1 MRKFTSRNV
10 NLIDY
15 FYGQI
20 LFFMS
25 QKRLYLLDAYA
36 LIFRGYFAFIKN
48 PRINSKG
55 MDTSAIMGFMN
66 ALMDVIKREKP
77 DHLAVAFDKGGSDYR
92 YEMYQEYKAHRD
104 ETPEAIKIAVPYIQE
119 LLKAMHIPIIEV
131 SGFEADDLIG
141 TLAKQAEKEDF
152 KVFMVTPDKDFA
164 QLVSENIFMY
174 KPARMGNDIEIWG
187 IPEVL
192 EKFEIERPE
201 QVIDFLGMMGDA
213 ADNIPGLPGV
223 GEKTAKK
230 FLKEYGSMENLLA
243 NTHELKGAIKD
254 KIEANAELGLLSK
267 KLATILLDCPVTF
280 NAEDYELSKPDVE
293 KTDALFQE
301 LEFRQMK
308 AQFDK
313 YFGTGKE
320 YDEIDTNGN
329 STEASASQTTLKKQI
344 AKKSNEDQ
352 FDLFGF
358 SDEESGEVKT
368 HSHYSTLENTNHNYT
383 IIQGELG
390 TKLFLQNLLNQTSVC
405 FDTETTGIDALNAE
419 LVGMSF
425 SWQKGEAF
433 YVPFPENQEEAQ
445 VLVDKFKP
453 FFENEAIEKIGQNIK
468 YDLKI
473 LSHYGVQIKGK
484 LFDTMIAHYLINP
497 DMRHNMDVLSE
508 TYLKY
513 SPKSIEDLIGKK
525 GKNQKS
531 MRDVALEDI
540 KEYAAE
546 DADVTF
552 QLKQNF
558 SPILDKAETK
568 KLFEEIEIPLIP
580 VLAAMELE
588 GINLDVPFLKEMS
601 VEMAKES
608 SELEQKIYETAGEKF
623 NLASPK
629 QLGDVLFDKMKIGGA
644 KQKKTKTG
652 QYATG
657 EEVLS
662 YLANEHQ
669 IVKDILEWRQM
680 VKLQSTYIDALP
692 NQVDKKTGRVHTDYM
707 QTVAATGR
715 LSSNNPNL
723 QNIPIRTERGRL
735 IRKAFIARDENY
747 TLVSADYSQIELRII
762 AALSG
767 EENMI
772 KAFQNN
778 EDIHRS
784 TAAKVFNVPLEE
796 VTKEQRSN
804 AKTVNFGIIY
814 GVSAFG
820 LSNQTSLSRKESA
833 ELIDAYY
840 ATYPK
845 LKSYMSNQVDFAR
858 ENGYVQTVLGRRRY
872 LKDINSAN
880 MMVKSGAERNAVN
893 APIQGSAADI
903 IKIAMIN
910 IHKKLTSENWKSK
923 MLLQVHDELVFD
935 VHNSELEKIK
945 PMIKHEMENAFKMDV
960 PLDVEIG
967 VGENWLEAH

>member
-1 MRKFTSRNV
+1 MPIFTPQN
-10 NLIDY
+10 Y
-15 FYGQI
+15 
-20 LFFMS
+20 FMS
-25 QKRLYLLDAYA
+25 QKRLFLLDAYA

-77 DHLAVAFDKGGSDYR
+77 DHLAVAFDKGGSTYR

-119 LLKAMHIPIIEV
+119 LLKAMHIPIVEV
-131 SGFEADDLIG
+131 AGFEADDLIG

-152 KVFMVTPDKDFA
+152 KVYMVTPDKDFA

-201 QVIDFLGMMGDA
+201 QVIDYLGMMGDA

-230 FLKEYGSMENLLA
+230 LLKEFGSMENLLA
-243 NTHELKGAIKD
+243 NTHQLKGALKD
-254 KIEANAELGLLSK
+254 KIEANAEKGILSK
-267 KLATILLDCPVTF
+267 KLAAILLDCPVQF
-280 NAEDYELSKPDVE
+280 NATNYELSQPDVQ
-293 KTDALFQE
+293 KTDELFLE

-313 YFGTGKE
+313 IFAGSNPDQESDLSEPEK
-320 YDEIDTNGN
+320 I
-329 STEASASQTTLKKQI
+329 KKATI
-344 AKKSNEDQ
+344 KKTNEDQ

-358 SDEESGEVKT
+358 SDEEQESGKPA
-368 HSHYSTLENTNHNYT
+368 SAYNSLENTEHFYQS
-383 IIQGELG
+383 IQGDFGL
-390 TKLFLQNLLNQTSVC
+390 KLLLQNLMSQNSVC
-405 FDTETTGIDALNAE
+405 FDTETTGLDALNAQ

-425 SWQKGEAF
+425 AWEKGKAF
-433 YVPFPENQEEAQ
+433 YVAVPEDPFEAQ
-445 VLVDKFKP
+445 KLVDQFKP
-453 FFENEAIEKIGQNIK
+453 FFANESIEKIGQNLK
-468 YDLKI
+468 YDIKI
-473 LSHYGVQIKGK
+473 LSRYGVQIKGN

-513 SPKSIEDLIGKK
+513 TPKSIEDLIGKK
-525 GKNQKS
+525 GKGQKS
-531 MRDVALEDI
+531 MREVPLEDI

-546 DADVTF
+546 DADITF

-558 SPILDKAETK
+558 SPILDKAQTK
-568 KLFEEIEIPLIP
+568 KLFDEIEIPLIP

-588 GINLDVPFLKEMS
+588 GINLDVSFLKNIS
-601 VEMAKES
+601 KEMAAES
-608 SELEQKIYETAGEKF
+608 QALEQKIYQSAGEKF

-629 QLGDVLFDKMKIGGA
+629 QLGEILFDKLKIGGS

-657 EEVLS
+657 EEILS
-662 YLANEHQ
+662 YLAPEHE
-669 IVKDILEWRQM
+669 IVSDILEWRQM

-692 NQVDKKTGRVHTDYM
+692 SQVDQNTGRVHTDYM

-723 QNIPIRTERGRL
+723 QNIPIRTPRGRL
-735 IRKAFIARDENY
+735 IRKAFIARDENH
-747 TLVSADYSQIELRII
+747 TLLSADYSQIELRII

-772 KAFQNN
+772 KAFQNK

-784 TAAKVFNVPLEE
+784 TAAKVFNIPLED
-796 VTKEQRSN
+796 VSKEQRSH

-833 ELIDAYY
+833 ALIDAYY
-840 ATYPK
+840 QTYPK
-845 LKSYMSNQVDFAR
+845 LRSYMANQVEFAR
-858 ENGYVQTVLGRRRY
+858 KNGYVQTVSGRRRY

-880 MMVKSGAERNAVN
+880 AVVRGAAERNAVN

-910 IHKKLTSENWKSK
+910 IHKKLSSENWKSK

-935 VHNSELEKIK
+935 VHHSELEKIK
-945 PMIKHEMENAFKMDV
+945 PLIRYEMENAFQMSV

-967 VGENWLEAH
+967 EGKNWLEAH

>member
-1 MRKFTSRNV
+1 MAA
-10 NLIDY
+10 
-15 FYGQI
+15 
-20 LFFMS
+20 
-25 QKRLYLLDAYA
+25 QKRLFLLDAYA
-36 LIFRGYFAFIKN
+36 LIFRGYYAFIKN

-66 ALMDVIKREKP
+66 SLMDVIKREKP

-92 YEMYQEYKAHRD
+92 FEMYQEYKAHRD

-119 LLKAMHIPIIEV
+119 LLKAMHIPIVEKA
-131 SGFEADDLIG
+131 GFEADDLIG

-152 KVFMVTPDKDFA
+152 QVFMVTPDKDFA

-192 EKFEIERPE
+192 EKFEIERPD

-230 FLKEYGSMENLLA
+230 FLAEFGTLENLLA
-243 NTHELKGAIKD
+243 NTHQLKGAIKD
-254 KIEANAELGLLSK
+254 KIEANKQLGLLSK

-280 NAEDYELSKPDVE
+280 DADDYELSKPNVE

-308 AQFDK
+308 VQFDK
-313 YFGTGKE
+313 LFGTGKE
-320 YDEIDTNGN
+320 YDEIDSNENTAE
-329 STEASASQTTLKKQI
+329 TPQAVKKVPI
-344 AKKSNEDQ
+344 KKSNDEQ

-358 SDEESGEVKT
+358 SDESDAPT
-368 HSHYSTLENTNHNYT
+368 MQHSYYATLENTPHFYQT
-383 IIQGELG
+383 IQGNLPVN
-390 TKLFLQNLLNQTSVC
+390 LLLQNLLGQTSVC
-405 FDTETTGIDALNAE
+405 FDTETTGLDALNAE
-419 LVGMSF
+419 LVGLSF
-425 SWQKGEAF
+425 SFEKGKGF
-433 YVPFPENQEEAQ
+433 YVPFPENQVEAQ
-445 VLVDKFKP
+445 TLIEKFRP
-453 FFENEAIEKIGQNIK
+453 FFENETIEKIGQNLK

-473 LSHYGVQIKGK
+473 LSNYNIQVKGN

-513 SPKSIEDLIGKK
+513 TPKSIETLIGKK
-525 GKNQKS
+525 SKGQLS
-531 MRDVALEDI
+531 MRDVLLEEI

-546 DADVTF
+546 DADITL
-552 QLKQNF
+552 QLKQHF
-558 SPILDKAETK
+558 QPILEKVGTK
-568 KLFEEIEIPLIP
+568 KLFDEIEIPLLP
-580 VLAAMELE
+580 VLADMEKE
-588 GINLDVPFLKEMS
+588 GIRLDVEFLKSMS
-601 VEMAKES
+601 VDMQKDIDTF
-608 SELEQKIYETAGEKF
+608 EQQIYETAGEKF

-629 QLGDVLFDKMKIGGA
+629 QLGSILFDKLKIGGA

-662 YLANEHQ
+662 YLAHEHQ
-669 IVKDILEWRQM
+669 IVRDILEWRQM

-747 TLVSADYSQIELRII
+747 TLLSADYSQIELRII
-762 AALSG
+762 AALCG

-778 EDIHRS
+778 EDIHKS
-784 TAAKVFNVPLEE
+784 TAAKVFNVPLDQ
-796 VTKEQRSN
+796 VTKEQRSH

-820 LSNQTSLSRKESA
+820 LSNQTNLSRKESA
-833 ELIDAYY
+833 ELIEAYY
-840 ATYPK
+840 QTYPK
-845 LKSYMSNQVDFAR
+845 LKSFMSSQVDFAR
-858 ENGYVQTVLGRRRY
+858 ENGYVETISGRRRY

-880 MMVKSGAERNAVN
+880 AIVRGGAERNAVN

-910 IHKKLTSENWKSK
+910 IHKKLTTEHWKSK

-935 VHNSELEKIK
+935 VHNSELDSIQ
-945 PMIKHEMENAFKMDV
+945 PMIKHEMENAFKMAV

-967 VGENWLEAH
+967 WGKNWLEAH

>member
-1 MRKFTSRNV
+1 
-10 NLIDY
+10 
-15 FYGQI
+15 
-20 LFFMS
+20 MS
-25 QKRLYLLDAYA
+25 DQKRLFLLDAYA
-36 LIFRGYFAFIKN
+36 LIFRGYYAFIKN

-66 ALMDVIKREKP
+66 ALMEVIKREKP
-77 DHLAVAFDKGGSDYR
+77 DHLAVAFDKGGSDFR
-92 YEMYQEYKAHRD
+92 NELFPTYKANRD

-119 LLKAMHIPIIEV
+119 LLKAMHIPIMEKA
-131 SGFEADDLIG
+131 GFEADDLIG
-141 TLAKQAEKEDF
+141 TLAKQAEKEGF

-192 EKFEIERPE
+192 EKFEIEHPL
-201 QVIDFLGMMGDA
+201 QVIDFLGMKGDA
-213 ADNIPGLPGV
+213 VDNIPGFPGV
-223 GEKTAKK
+223 GDVTAKK
-230 FLKEYGSMENLLA
+230 LLKEFGSIENLLA
-243 NTHELKGAIKD
+243 NTDKLKGAIKQ
-254 KIEANAELGLLSK
+254 KIEDNAEQGLLSK

-280 NAEDYELSKPDVE
+280 DAADFELSKPNVE
-293 KTDALFQE
+293 KTDAIFQE

-313 YFGTGKE
+313 WFGTGKE
-320 YDEIDTNGN
+320 YDEIDGNGN
-329 STEASASQTTLKKQI
+329 ENSNDKVQIEKKKVT
-344 AKKSNEDQ
+344 KKSNEEQ

-358 SDEESGEVKT
+358 SDDDSDEIKSN
-368 HSHYSTLENTNHNYT
+368 SFYATLETTEHHYQVV
-383 IIQGELG
+383 QGDLPVR
-390 TKLFLQNLLNQTSVC
+390 LLLQNLMNQPSVC
-405 FDTETTGIDALNAE
+405 FDTETTGIDTLHAE

-425 SWQKGEAF
+425 SYSKGKGF

-445 VLVDKFKP
+445 LLADKFKP
-453 FFENEAIEKIGQNIK
+453 FFENESIEKVGQNIK

-473 LSHYGVQIKGK
+473 LANYGIQIKGK

-513 SPKSIEDLIGKK
+513 APKSIETLIGKK
-525 GKNQKS
+525 GKGQQS
-531 MRDVALEDI
+531 MRDVPLEDI
-540 KEYAAE
+540 KEYASE
-546 DADVTF
+546 DADITL
-552 QLKQNF
+552 QLKEVF

-568 KLFEEIEIPLIP
+568 KLFDEIEMPLVE
-580 VLAAMELE
+580 VLAHMEME
-588 GINLDVPFLKEMS
+588 GIRLDVDFLKSMSGEMQ
-601 VEMAKES
+601 KEI
-608 SELEQKIYETAGEKF
+608 LDFEQKIYETAGEKF

-629 QLGDVLFDKMKIGGA
+629 QLGDILFDKLKIGGA

-735 IRKAFIARDENY
+735 IRKAFIARDENF
-747 TLVSADYSQIELRII
+747 TLLSADYSQIELRII

-772 KAFQNN
+772 KAFQNH

-796 VTKEQRSN
+796 VTAAQRSN

-820 LSNQTSLSRKESA
+820 LSNQTSLSRK
-833 ELIDAYY
+833 
-840 ATYPK
+840 
-845 LKSYMSNQVDFAR
+845 
-858 ENGYVQTVLGRRRY
+858 
-872 LKDINSAN
+872 
-880 MMVKSGAERNAVN
+880 
-893 APIQGSAADI
+893 
-903 IKIAMIN
+903 
-910 IHKKLTSENWKSK
+910 
-923 MLLQVHDELVFD
+923 
-935 VHNSELEKIK
+935 
-945 PMIKHEMENAFKMDV
+945 
-960 PLDVEIG
+960 
-967 VGENWLEAH
+967 

>member
-1 MRKFTSRNV
+1 
-10 NLIDY
+10 
-15 FYGQI
+15 
-20 LFFMS
+20 MS
-25 QKRLYLLDAYA
+25 TQKRLYLLDAYA

-77 DHLAVAFDKGGSDYR
+77 DHLAVAFDKGGSTYR

-131 SGFEADDLIG
+131 AGFEADDLIG
-141 TLAKQAEKEDF
+141 TIAKQAEKEDY

-192 EKFEIERPE
+192 QKFEIERPE

-267 KLATILLDCPVTF
+267 KLATILLDCPVQF
-280 NAEDYELSKPDVE
+280 NAEDFELSKPDVE

-329 STEASASQTTLKKQI
+329 DNSNDKNQIQKKTV

-368 HSHYSTLENTNHNYT
+368 NSNYATLENTNHNYT
-383 IIQGELG
+383 IIQGDLG

-445 VLVDKFKP
+445 LLVDKFKP
-453 FFENEAIEKIGQNIK
+453 FFESETIEKVGQNIK

-473 LSHYGVQIKGK
+473 LSNYGVQIKGK

-525 GKNQKS
+525 GKNTSSVRAKLSGQKS
-531 MRDVALEDI
+531 MRDVALEEI

-568 KLFEEIEIPLIP
+568 KLFDEIEIPLIP

-629 QLGDVLFDKMKIGGA
+629 QLGEVLFDKMKIGGA

-669 IVKDILEWRQM
+669 IVKDILDWRQM

-772 KAFQNN
+772 RAFQNN

-858 ENGYVQTVLGRRRY
+858 ENGYVQTVFGRRRY

-967 VGENWLEAH
+967 VGKNWLEAH

>member
-1 MRKFTSRNV
+1 
-10 NLIDY
+10 
-15 FYGQI
+15 
-20 LFFMS
+20 MS
-25 QKRLYLLDAYA
+25 TQKRLFLLDAYA
-36 LIFRGYFAFIKN
+36 LIFRGYYAFIKN

-66 ALMDVIKREKP
+66 SLMDVIRREKP

-119 LLKAMHIPIIEV
+119 LLKAMHIPIIEKA
-131 SGFEADDLIG
+131 GFEADDLIG
-141 TLAKQAEKEDF
+141 TLAKQAEKEGYQ
-152 KVFMVTPDKDFA
+152 VFMVTPDKDFA

-192 EKFEIERPE
+192 AKFEIERPE
-201 QVIDFLGMMGDA
+201 QVIDFLGMMGDS

-230 FLKEYGSMENLLA
+230 FLAEYGTLENLLA
-243 NTHELKGAIKD
+243 NTHQLKGAMKE
-254 KIEANAELGLLSK
+254 KIEANKELGILSK

-280 NAEDYELSKPDVE
+280 DAEDYELSKPDVE

-308 AQFDK
+308 TQFDK
-313 YFGTGKE
+313 LFGTGKE
-320 YDEIDTNGN
+320 YDEIDGNGDGDGNETN
-329 STEASASQTTLKKQI
+329 TVASKKTASKKTAENQM
-344 AKKSNEDQ
+344 
-352 FDLFGF
+352 DLFGF
-358 SDEESGEVKT
+358 SDDDNSNENGLNKF
-368 HSHYSTLENTNHNYT
+368 YQTLEDTPHFYQ
-383 IIQGELG
+383 IIQGDFPV
-390 TKLFLQNLLNQTSVC
+390 KLLLQNLLQQTSVC

-419 LVGMSF
+419 LVGLSF
-425 SWQKGEAF
+425 SWEKGKGF
-433 YVPFPENQEEAQ
+433 YVPFPENQEKAQ
-445 VLVDKFKP
+445 ELIEKFSP
-453 FFENEAIEKIGQNIK
+453 FFENETIEKIGQNMK

-473 LSHYGVQIKGK
+473 LSNYNIQVKGK

-497 DMRHNMDVLSE
+497 DMRHNMDILSE

-513 SPKSIEDLIGKK
+513 SPKSIETLIGKK
-525 GKNQKS
+525 GKNQLS
-531 MRDVALEDI
+531 MRQVELEAI
-540 KEYAAE
+540 KEYATE
-546 DADVTF
+546 DADITF
-552 QLKQNF
+552 QLKEHFQ
-558 SPILDKAETK
+558 PILEKVGTK
-568 KLFEEIEIPLIP
+568 KLFDEIEIPLVQ
-580 VLAAMELE
+580 VLADMEKE
-588 GINLDVPFLKEMS
+588 GINLDVDFLKKMS
-601 VEMAKES
+601 IDMQKEIDAF
-608 SELEQKIYETAGEKF
+608 EQQIYETAGEKF

-629 QLGDVLFDKMKIGGA
+629 QLGDILFDKLKIGGT

-662 YLANEHQ
+662 YLAHEHQ
-669 IVKDILEWRQM
+669 IVRDILEWRQM

-692 NQVDKKTGRVHTDYM
+692 NQVDKKTGRVHTHYM

-723 QNIPIRTERGRL
+723 QNIPIRTERGRQ

-747 TLVSADYSQIELRII
+747 TLLSADYSQIELRII
-762 AALSG
+762 AALCG

-772 KAFQNN
+772 KAFQNK
-778 EDIHRS
+778 EDIHKS

-796 VTKEQRSN
+796 VTKEQRSH

-820 LSNQTSLSRKESA
+820 LSNQTNLSRKESA
-833 ELIDAYY
+833 DLIEAYY
-840 ATYPK
+840 KTYPR
-845 LKSYMSNQVDFAR
+845 LKSFIQEQVDFAR
-858 ENGYVQTVLGRRRY
+858 ENGFVETISGRRRY

-880 MMVKSGAERNAVN
+880 AIVRGGAERNAVN

-910 IHKKLTSENWKSK
+910 IHKKLTHENWQSK

-935 VHNSELEKIK
+935 VHHSELEKIQ
-945 PMIKHEMENAFKMDV
+945 PMIKHEMENAFKMAV

-967 VGENWLEAH
+967 LGKNWLEAH

>member
-1 MRKFTSRNV
+1 
-10 NLIDY
+10 
-15 FYGQI
+15 
-20 LFFMS
+20 
-25 QKRLYLLDAYA
+25 
-36 LIFRGYFAFIKN
+36 
-48 PRINSKG
+48 
-55 MDTSAIMGFMN
+55 
-66 ALMDVIKREKP
+66 
-77 DHLAVAFDKGGSDYR
+77 
-92 YEMYQEYKAHRD
+92 
-104 ETPEAIKIAVPYIQE
+104 
-119 LLKAMHIPIIEV
+119 MHIPIIEV
-131 SGFEADDLIG
+131 AGFEADDLIG
-141 TLAKQAEKEDF
+141 TLAKQAEKEDY

-192 EKFEIERPE
+192 AKFEIERPE
-201 QVIDFLGMMGDA
+201 QVIDFLGMMGDS
-213 ADNIPGLPGV
+213 ADNIPGFPGV
-223 GEKTAKK
+223 GEVTAKK
-230 FLKEYGSMENLLA
+230 LLKEFGSMENLLE
-243 NTHELKGAIKD
+243 NTDKLKGALKD
-254 KIEANAELGLLSK
+254 KIENNKELGILSK
-267 KLATILLDCPVTF
+267 KLARILLDCPVTF
-280 NAEDYELSKPDVE
+280 DANDYELSKPDVE

-329 STEASASQTTLKKQI
+329 GTPSETLQPTKKAP
-344 AKKSNEDQ
+344 AKKTNEDQ

-358 SDEESGEVKT
+358 SDDESGEVKSS
-368 HSHYSTLENTNHNYT
+368 SHYATLENTEHFYQS
-383 IIQGELG
+383 IQGDFAV
-390 TKLFLQNLLNQTSVC
+390 KLLMQNLMNQTSVC

-425 SWQKGEAF
+425 SFEKGKAF
-433 YVPFPENQEEAQ
+433 YVPFPENQDEAK

-453 FFENEAIEKIGQNIK
+453 FFESETIEKIGQNIK

-473 LSHYGVQIKGK
+473 LSHYGIQIKGK

-531 MRDVALEDI
+531 MRDISLEEI

-568 KLFEEIEIPLIP
+568 KLFDEIEIPLIP

-588 GINLDVPFLKEMS
+588 GINLDVPFLKSMS
-601 VEMAKES
+601 VEMAVES
-608 SELEQKIYETAGEKF
+608 KALEQKIYETAGEKF

-629 QLGDVLFDKMKIGGA
+629 QLGDILFDKLKIGGA

-657 EEVLS
+657 EEILS
-662 YLANEHQ
+662 YLEKDNP

-692 NQVDKKTGRVHTDYM
+692 NQVDEKTGRVHTDYM

-767 EENMI
+767 ESTMI
-772 KAFQNN
+772 KAFKNH

-820 LSNQTSLSRKESA
+820 LSNQTSLSRKEAA

-845 LKSYMSNQVDFAR
+845 LKSYMANQVDFAR

-910 IHKKLTSENWKSK
+910 IHRKLNEKNPDGSGWKSK

-935 VHNSELEKIK
+935 VHNSELEKIQ
-945 PMIKHEMENAFKMDV
+945 PMIKHEMENAFIMDV

-967 VGENWLEAH
+967 TGKNWLEAH

>member
-1 MRKFTSRNV
+1 
-10 NLIDY
+10 
-15 FYGQI
+15 
-20 LFFMS
+20 MS
-25 QKRLYLLDAYA
+25 AQKRLFLLDAYA
-36 LIFRGYFAFIKN
+36 LIFRGYYAFIKN

-66 ALMDVIKREKP
+66 SLMDVIKREKP

-92 YEMYQEYKAHRD
+92 FEMYQEYKAHRD

-119 LLKAMHIPIIEV
+119 LLKAMHIPIVEKA
-131 SGFEADDLIG
+131 GFEADDLIG
-141 TLAKQAEKEDF
+141 TIAKQAEKEGF
-152 KVFMVTPDKDFA
+152 QVFMVTPDKDFA

-192 EKFEIERPE
+192 VKFEIERPD

-230 FLKEYGSMENLLA
+230 FLAEFGTLENLLA
-243 NTHELKGAIKD
+243 NTHQIKGAIKD
-254 KIEANAELGLLSK
+254 KIEANAELGILSK

-280 NAEDYELSKPDVE
+280 EADDYELSKPDVE

-313 YFGTGKE
+313 LFGSGKE
-320 YDEIDTNGN
+320 YDEIDSNENTA
-329 STEASASQTTLKKQI
+329 EIQQPIKKAP

-358 SDEESGEVKT
+358 SDDSDEPT
-368 HSHYSTLENTNHNYT
+368 ANHSYYATLENTTHFYQ
-383 IIQGELG
+383 IIQGDLPV
-390 TKLFLQNLLNQTSVC
+390 KLLLQNLLNQTSVC

-425 SWQKGEAF
+425 SFEKGKGF

-445 VLVDKFKP
+445 TLIEKFRP
-453 FFENEAIEKIGQNIK
+453 FFENESIEKIGQNIK

-473 LSHYGVQIKGK
+473 LSNYNIQVKGK

-497 DMRHNMDVLSE
+497 DMRHNMDILSE

-513 SPKSIEDLIGKK
+513 APKSIETLIGKK
-525 GKNQKS
+525 GKNQLS
-531 MRDVALEDI
+531 MRDVPLEDV
-540 KEYAAE
+540 KEYATE
-546 DADVTF
+546 DADITF
-552 QLKQNF
+552 QLKEHFQ
-558 SPILDKAETK
+558 PILEKVGTK
-568 KLFEEIEIPLIP
+568 KLFDEIEIPLVP
-580 VLAAMELE
+580 VLADMEKE
-588 GINLDVPFLKEMS
+588 GIRLDMEFLKSMS
-601 VEMAKES
+601 VEMQKEIDAF
-608 SELEQKIYETAGEKF
+608 EQQIYVTAGEKF

-629 QLGDVLFDKMKIGGA
+629 QLGDILFDKLKIGGT

-669 IVKDILEWRQM
+669 IVRDILEWRQM

-715 LSSNNPNL
+715 LSSTNPNL
-723 QNIPIRTERGRL
+723 QNIPIRTEKGRL

-747 TLVSADYSQIELRII
+747 TLLSADYSQIELRII
-762 AALSG
+762 AALCG

-778 EDIHRS
+778 EDIHKS
-784 TAAKVFNVPLEE
+784 TAAKVFNVPLDE
-796 VTKEQRSN
+796 VTKEQRSH

-820 LSNQTSLSRKESA
+820 LSNQTNLSRKESA
-833 ELIDAYY
+833 ELIEAYY
-840 ATYPK
+840 QTYPK
-845 LKSYMSNQVDFAR
+845 LKSFMTSQVDFAR
-858 ENGYVQTVLGRRRY
+858 ENGYVETISGRRRY

-880 MMVKSGAERNAVN
+880 AIVRGGAERNAVN

-910 IHKKLTSENWKSK
+910 IHEKLNEKYPDGSGWKSK

-935 VHNSELEKIK
+935 VHNSELEKIQ
-945 PMIKHEMENAFKMDV
+945 PMIKHEMENAFKMAV

-967 VGENWLEAH
+967 LGKNWLEAH

>member
-1 MRKFTSRNV
+1 
-10 NLIDY
+10 
-15 FYGQI
+15 
-20 LFFMS
+20 MS

-119 LLKAMHIPIIEV
+119 LLKAMHIPIIEKA
-131 SGFEADDLIG
+131 GFEADDLIG
-141 TLAKQAEKEDF
+141 TLAKQAEKEGF

-174 KPARMGNDIEIWG
+174 KPARMGNEIEIWG
-187 IPEVL
+187 VSEVL
-192 EKFEIERPE
+192 EKFEITNPL

-230 FLKEYGSMENLLA
+230 FLAEFGSMENLLA
-243 NTHELKGAIKD
+243 NTHQLKGAIKD
-254 KIEANAELGLLSK
+254 KIEANAELGILSK
-267 KLATILLDCPVTF
+267 KLATILLDCPVIF
-280 NAEDYELSKPDVE
+280 DANDYELSKPDVE

-329 STEASASQTTLKKQI
+329 NNDKDQIQKKPT
-344 AKKSNEDQ
+344 KKSNEEQ

-358 SDEESGEVKT
+358 SDEENGELKT
-368 HSHYSTLENTNHNYT
+368 NSHYATIENTEHFYQ
-383 IIQGELG
+383 IIQGDFPV
-390 TKLFLQNLLNQTSVC
+390 KLLLQNLMNQTSVC

-425 SWQKGEAF
+425 SFEKGKAF
-433 YVPFPENQEEAQ
+433 YVPFPENQDEAQ
-445 VLVDKFKP
+445 ILIDKFKP

-473 LSHYGVQIKGK
+473 LWHYAVAIKGK

-531 MRDVALEDI
+531 MRDVSLEEI

-546 DADVTF
+546 DADITY

-568 KLFEEIEIPLIP
+568 NLFDEIEIPLIP

-601 VEMAKES
+601 VVMAKES
-608 SELEQKIYETAGEKF
+608 ASLEQKIYETAGEKF

-629 QLGDVLFDKMKIGGA
+629 QLGDVLFDKMKIGGT

-657 EEVLS
+657 EEILS
-662 YLANEHQ
+662 YLANDNP
-669 IVKDILEWRQM
+669 IVKDILDWRQM

-747 TLVSADYSQIELRII
+747 TLLSADYSQIELRII

-784 TAAKVFNVPLEE
+784 TAAKVFNVPLDE

-935 VHNSELEKIK
+935 VHNSELETIK
-945 PMIKHEMENAFKMDV
+945 PMIKHEMENAFKLDV

-967 VGENWLEAH
+967 IGKNWLEAH